1 MIKRT
6 LEYLSEE
13 LAFGIGVD
21 ESDVKIN
28 NLNTLQNEGAQGM
41 VLSLLNVEEE
51 TTLRNTPHF
60 VRKNDRLIYKEPPVF
75 LNLNVLMA
83 FEFDDYGTS
92 LQRLE
97 DTVQFFQNKRR
108 FSADNERTENP
119 FPAGIKKV
127 ILDLQQ
133 LNFEHLNHIWSI
145 SGGTHFLSLFY
156 KIRLVK
162 IEPVD
167 ETDAPEINTIQ
178 LNSELMQ

>member
-1 MIKRT
+1 MIKRS

-13 LAFGIGVD
+13 LASGIGVS
-21 ESDVKIN
+21 ESDVTIN
-28 NLNTLQNEGAQGM
+28 NLNTLQNDNAQGIII
-41 VLSLLNVEEE
+41 SLLNVEEE
-51 TTLRNTPHF
+51 TTLKNTPHIS
-60 VRKNDRLIYKEPPVF
+60 RKSERLMYREPPVY
-75 LNLNVLMA
+75 LNLNILMA
-83 FEFDDYGTS
+83 FEFEDYGTS

-108 FSADNERTENP
+108 FSAENERPENP
-119 FPAGIKKV
+119 FPAGAKKL

-162 IEPVD
+162 IEPQQETEAPLVD
-167 ETDAPEINTIQ
+167 TIQ
-178 LNSELMQ
+178 LNSGRL